1 MITKLKQF
9 SFILL
14 SLVAIVTMPGC
25 ATSYSEQKFAEQTT
39 AVSGQRDHIRDQATK
54 DRSTLLPY
62 VGNRLITRKRDDEN
76 ALPESLNA
84 MITLGDTSPL
94 TLSQIGQRLTALTNI
109 PVNIAPELITN
120 PAQTQNGMTGMSVA
134 PATMQGT
141 TSTSSTTPTINLP
154 KISVAFTGS
163 TTEFLNLVSSR
174 MGITWEYADGSIN
187 FARYITRVYTL
198 NIFPGKSTQNASVG
212 KTGSTSGSSSAG
224 STGST
229 PTGGGA
235 FSSSSTSDF
244 TASLDAWST
253 IDAQLKA
260 LVSAGGKY
268 SASSST
274 GVIVV
279 TDTKEAQSRIAK
291 YIKKL
296 DKLMNQQVTLQVSVI
311 SADVS
316 ENNSAGIDWTAVWN
330 RMSLLSQNYSA
341 TFKGIPL
348 PSALTSG
355 GGAVGVSFVTATG
368 GATGK
373 WDGSNLMFQALVSE
387 ANASMV
393 SNNTIMTLNKQ
404 PASVAIADQTGYAQS
419 STTIAGT
426 ATTSATT
433 SVTVGTLTTGFI
445 LNMTPSIMDDD
456 EIALQFSLDI
466 STPPV
471 LTTISSI
478 QIPSFSGTQIAQRA
492 KIREGETLVLSGFS
506 LKDVGANRQGM
517 FSPNTSMLLGGNRSS
532 NNKTRD
538 LVILIT
544 PIME

>member
-1 MITKLKQF
+1 MTTKLKQF
-9 SFILL
+9 SFTLF

-39 AVSGQRDHIRDQATK
+39 AVGGQRDHIRDETAK
-54 DRSTLLPY
+54 NRSTVLPY

-76 ALPESLNA
+76 ALPESMNA

-120 PAQTQNGMTGMSVA
+120 PAQTQTGMTGMPAA
-134 PATMQGT
+134 PAAMQGT
-141 TSTSSTTPTINLP
+141 SSTSSTTPTINLP

-506 LKDVGANRQGM
+506 LKDVGSNRQGM

-532 NNKTRD
+532 SNKTRD